1 MLLLQ
6 VPTFFEPDILVLPYE
21 QILLRS
27 TDMPISVDAKVSVGL
42 LLRKKDGKY
51 TSVVGTKGY
60 RWKESDIV
68 KNLNQED
75 QIDLMYYNT
84 LVNDAIKTIEKFGPI
99 DDLIDYS
106 LHDEPEELDLIGFD
120 ETAPLEPIANAMYLK
135 GEK

>member
-1 MLLLQ
+1 MGG
-6 VPTFFEPDILVLPYE
+6 
-21 QILLRS
+21 
-27 TDMPISVDAKVSVGL
+27 GL
-42 LLRKKDGKY
+42 LLRKKDEKY

-106 LHDEPEELDLIGFD
+106 LHDEPKELDLIGFD
-120 ETAPLEPIANAMYLK
+120 EPAPLEPIANAMHLK
-135 GEK
+135 GDK